1 MSKQLNLR
9 VPDEQYAALQ
19 AQAQARGTTVTSLA
33 LSLIGRD
40 PRLVQPL
47 GEAAQS
53 LLSEE
58 AIDAFDSAFGGED
71 EQTAAALRRGP
82 SGQAA

>member
-19 AQAQARGTTVTSLA
+19 AHAQARGTTVTSLA

-40 PRLVQPL
+40 PRLAQPL
-47 GEAAQS
+47 SEPAGR
-53 LLSEE
+53 LLSSE
-58 AIDAFDSAFGGED
+58 AINAFDAAFGGES
-71 EQTAAALRRGP
+71 AAGP
-82 SGQAA
+82 APHKSVGHAA